1 MVYEI
6 RFIDTATVDT
16 HLRRQYHHLIFYSLM
31 VITQTAVIK
40 ALYTRAS
47 PDLSDR
53 EEFNNP
59 NFRNNPHGKT
69 LRSALS
75 K

>member
-1 MVYEI
+1 M
-6 RFIDTATVDT
+6 DTAPVDT

-31 VITQTAVIK
+31 VITQTTVIK

-53 EEFNNP
+53 GKFNNP
-59 NFRNNPHGKT
+59 NFRNNPYGKT
-69 LRSALS
+69 LRSVLS
-75 K
+75 R

>member
-1 MVYEI
+1 
-6 RFIDTATVDT
+6 
-16 HLRRQYHHLIFYSLM
+16 M
-31 VITQTAVIK
+31 VITQAAVIK